1 MSRRRRKYIA
11 DAPHLCRQRGKQKFW
26 TGWIE
31 GEEVSLGTADAREAQ
46 RKLDTLA
53 ADRGRAAHGAPAAPP
68 PKLTELTLLYAQH
81 CRPPKY
87 SSRTASSYMNRITN
101 FVEWAESVR
110 IITTAHVNY
119 QAMSK
124 FVRARTAHGVGAAT
138 INRDRIAISS
148 MFGFAKREGL
158 IASNPF
164 RSEDFREL
172 KLREPRPKPNAI
184 TLSPTQVDL
193 FLDTADTMSPTVLA
207 AMFRL
212 TAGSGV
218 RIDEARHLDTADVRI
233 VDAVAGTAELT
244 ITPKPGWT
252 TKSYRYRMIPI
263 TTRTAAAVL
272 AFVKARPKQAI
283 DDKTVWDEM
292 KRVRDKAKLPHFS
305 MHDLRRAWAS
315 AVHHNGASLKQVSVW
330 LGHAEVQTTE
340 RYIRVFGMETTGH
353 EFLPR

>member
-1 MSRRRRKYIA
+1 MCHVALDLGERLVFDGAHDHVARLQHRVRLR
-11 DAPHLCRQRGKQKFW
+11 D
-26 TGWIE
+26 E
-31 GEEVSLGTADAREAQ
+31 GHASARDDRDPELV
-46 RKLDTLA
+46 LDL
-53 ADRGRAAHGAPAAPP
+53 DVFD
-68 PKLTELTLLYAQH
+68 LL
-81 CRPPKY
+81 
-87 SSRTASSYMNRITN
+87 
-101 FVEWAESVR
+101 VR
-110 IITTAHVNY
+110 
-119 QAMSK
+119 
-124 FVRARTAHGVGAAT
+124 
-138 INRDRIAISS
+138 
-148 MFGFAKREGL
+148 
-158 IASNPF
+158 SNPF